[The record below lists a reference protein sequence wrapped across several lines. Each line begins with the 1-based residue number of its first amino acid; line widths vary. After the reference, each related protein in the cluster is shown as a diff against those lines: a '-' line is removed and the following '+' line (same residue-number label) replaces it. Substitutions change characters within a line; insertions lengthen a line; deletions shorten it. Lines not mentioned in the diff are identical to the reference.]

1 MDTERW
7 ATFDCYGTLIDWDGG
22 IRATLAG
29 LFGDDEADRLLVR
42 YHELEP
48 QVQAERYR
56 TYREVLDLVTGMLAS
71 ERGVELEPGDA
82 TAMSDSL
89 ATWPAFPE
97 VPAALAEARNRGWRL
112 VILSNCDRDLI
123 ASSLPKL
130 GAAFDDVIVAEDV
143 GSYKPAH
150 GHFLRFRETYRP
162 DVQVHVAQSWF
173 HDVVP
178 ANRLGIP
185 AIWINRLGDD
195 DDPSVASAVLPDLR
209 ELPATV
215 SRVAASLEQDRR
227 S

>member
-29 LFGDDEADRLLVR
+29 LFGGDEADRLLVR

-56 TYREVLDLVTGMLAS
+56 TYREVLDLVTGMIAS
-71 ERGVELEPGDA
+71 ERGTQLAAGDA
-82 TAMSDSL
+82 AAMSDSL

-97 VPAALAEARNRGWRL
+97 VPAALAEARRRGWRL

-130 GAAFDDVIVAEDV
+130 GAPFDDVIVAQDV
-143 GSYKPAH
+143 GSYKPAP
-150 GHFLRFRETYRP
+150 GHWQRFGERHP
-162 DVQVHVAQSWF
+162 DAAGRHVHVGASTF

-178 ANRLGIP
+178 ATNLRLP
-185 AIWINRLGDD
+185 TVWINRLGEPADAHAGAELTD
-195 DDPSVASAVLPDLR
+195 LSRLPDVLD
-209 ELPATV
+209 ELLPA
-215 SRVAASLEQDRR
+215 
-227 S
+227 

>member
-143 GSYKPAH
+143 GSYKPAP
-150 GHFLRFRETYRP
+150 GHWQRFGERHP
-162 DVQVHVAQSWF
+162 DAADRHVHVGASTF

-178 ANRLGIP
+178 ATNLRLP
-185 AIWINRLGDD
+185 TVWINRLGEPADAHAGAELTD
-195 DDPSVASAVLPDLR
+195 LSRLPDVLD
-209 ELPATV
+209 ELLPA
-215 SRVAASLEQDRR
+215 
-227 S
+227 